1 VKRAKFRCDVFWVL
15 GLFCVLGRLVAR
27 GRSVSVTTRGNV
39 DTFSGGQDV
48 LGSRRFVE
56 GRFVGA
62 A

>member
-1 VKRAKFRCDVFWVL
+1 M
-15 GLFCVLGRLVAR
+15 FCVLGRLVAR
-27 GRSVSVTTRGNV
+27 GRSVSVTTRG

-62 A
+62 V